1 MFSYFKSAVAVIT
14 TVISFSFAQDV
25 TLTID
30 GTSLNY
36 ESQAKTK
43 LSRVEH
49 SPPRSTSVPLPK
61 ETKLP
66 VKENPKHVVSE
77 HEIIKPAAP
86 ESPPDAPDAQPS

>member
-1 MFSYFKSAVAVIT
+1 MLKYSTLAIYTIIALFVFSCASGPSSVQF
-14 TVISFSFAQDV
+14 
-25 TLTID
+25 
-30 GTSLNY
+30 TS
-36 ESQAKTK
+36 AKTK
-43 LSRVEH
+43 SLRVAH

-86 ESPPDAPDAQPS
+86 ESPPDALDAQPSWLNCQP